1 MNIYGYM
8 NLSSR
13 EKARRAPPFRN
24 KPARTGGK
32 TRTFV
37 SRNVFPRVFVTA
49 ISLAGMAYLVLRP
62 DLCIPAARR
71 GLLLWA
77 GTVLPALLPFFFL
90 TSLLSS
96 AGIAESLSRGADRPM
111 NVLFRQS
118 GVSFVVFLTSIL
130 SGYPVGAKM
139 TAELCKKGILSRSEG
154 TRTACLC
161 STSGP
166 LFVIGSV
173 GTALFGDKRIGVAI
187 YLSHLLAALGC
198 GFVFRFYG
206 EPPGEKTVPAR
217 AERLIR
223 RRLFFRFFRP
233 ARGRI
238 RLSVLSACRRSAL
251 VRRPSPRG
259 RIVFLCLPRSGCRRS
274 VRGRADRM
282 YARVRRACRFAAI
295 ALHRV
300 PRGGDR
306 FVRRSVRHRAVS
318 VVSERF
324 LLQQKNIPSFKRV
337 ADGVFLSDLLRAR
350 FSVFRRLA
358 P

>member
-24 KPARTGGK
+24 KPARTGRK

-37 SRNVFPRVFVTA
+37 SRNVFPRIFVTA
-49 ISLAGMAYLVLRP
+49 ISLAGMAYLVLKP

-118 GVSFVVFLTSIL
+118 GVSFFVFLTSIL

-206 EPPGEKTVPAR
+206 EPPGKKTFPHERNVRQTSYTTPLILPFFPSCSWADSSVCFICLPTLCTRPAPFAPRKNCFPLFSAIGVPAK
-217 AERLIR
+217 
-223 RRLFFRFFRP
+223 
-233 ARGRI
+233 
-238 RLSVLSACRRSAL
+238 RS
-251 VRRPSPRG
+251 
-259 RIVFLCLPRSGCRRS
+259 
-274 VRGRADRM
+274 RAD
-282 YARVRRACRFAAI
+282 
-295 ALHRV
+295 
-300 PRGGDR
+300 
-306 FVRRSVRHRAVS
+306 
-318 VVSERF
+318 
-324 LLQQKNIPSFKRV
+324 
-337 ADGVFLSDLLRAR
+337 
-350 FSVFRRLA
+350 
-358 P
+358 